1 MFTNRRRFT
10 APLLAALMLV
20 VLSLVVSACGSSDD
34 SREVAEGEIVKIG
47 GLKYSVIF
55 SRYLNPN
62 DNEDAAYLKG
72 LEPAKDG
79 YNYFGVFLQVKN
91 PTHETKTLVNEL
103 TVTDSDDQKFDSKE
117 TESEFAFPFGAKITE
132 NEWQP
137 ELDTTASSGPIQGS
151 VVIFE
156 VPEEVSANRPLL
168 LHIPGPPEEE
178 GTVVLDL

>member
-20 VLSLVVSACGSSDD
+20 VLSLAVSACGSSDD
-34 SREVAEGEIVKIG
+34 SHEVEEGEIVKIG

-55 SRYLNPN
+55 SRFLNPN

-72 LEPAKDG
+72 LQPAKNG

-91 PTHETKTLVNEL
+91 PTHETKTLVNEVM
-103 TVTDSDDQKFDSKE
+103 VTDSDDQEFKAVKN
-117 TESEFAFPFGAKITE
+117 ESEFAFQFGAQITE

-156 VPEEVSANRPLL
+156 MPEEVSANRPLL
-168 LHIPGPPEEE
+168 LHIPGPPDEA
-178 GTVVLDL
+178 GIVRLDL

>member
-10 APLLAALMLV
+10 MPLFAALMLV
-20 VLSLVVSACGSSDD
+20 VLALGVAACGSSSDEH
-34 SREVAEGEIVKIG
+34 EVEEGEIVKIG

-55 SRYLNPN
+55 SRFLNPN

-72 LEPAKDG
+72 LQPAQNEK
-79 YNYFGVFLQVKN
+79 NYFGVFLQVKN
-91 PTHETKTLVNEL
+91 PTHETLTLVKEL
-103 TVTDSDDQKFDSKE
+103 TITDSDGQKFKSVP
-117 TESEFAFPFGAKITE
+117 TESEFEFQFGAPITE

-156 VPEEVSANRPLL
+156 LPEEVSANRPLL
-168 LHIPGPPEEE
+168 LHIPGPPEES
-178 GTVVLDL
+178 GIVRLDL